1 MTTESLPLGSFG
13 GPAVPEELNL
23 AFRNLTRANMVEL
36 ASGQEM
42 AAHMGITPL
51 TAAKL
56 TQGLPASLKSV
67 GTQAPLWYY
76 ILREAE
82 LNGGKLTGVG
92 GRIMA
97 ETFHR
102 AMEGSEHSIVRDIA
116 FRPTALVANPG
127 DRFNMTD
134 LLLFAFEG
142 RADLLN
148 PLGD

>member
-1 MTTESLPLGSFG
+1 
-13 GPAVPEELNL
+13 
-23 AFRNLTRANMVEL
+23 MVEL
-36 ASGQEM
+36 ASGQQM
-42 AAHMGITPL
+42 ATLMGVAPL
-51 TAAKL
+51 STAQL
-56 TQGLPASLKSV
+56 SQGLPSGLSGV
-67 GTQAPLWYY
+67 GKNTPLWYY

-92 GRIMA
+92 GRIVA

-102 AMEGSEHSIVRDIA
+102 AMEGSEQSIVRDA
-116 FRPTALVANPG
+116 TFRPTALVSNPG